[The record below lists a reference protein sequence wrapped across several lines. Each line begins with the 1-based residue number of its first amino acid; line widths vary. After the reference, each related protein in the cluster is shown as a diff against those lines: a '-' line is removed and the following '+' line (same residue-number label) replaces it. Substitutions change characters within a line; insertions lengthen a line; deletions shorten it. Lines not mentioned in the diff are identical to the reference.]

1 MSVEVNTILYVG
13 VESIFEALAWGLSG
27 YVALRLLGIPRKYWY
42 MEIPLITL
50 VFVAWQ
56 YWTNS
61 YLKSL
66 HISIGNE
73 DFLRF
78 IGTDTSGLF
87 RIDFFDY
94 IFSLLQIFAGYFLI
108 RWLTDRIGVAFTER
122 RRR

>member
-61 YLKSL
+61 YLSPSTYQSATKTFCALSVPTRL
-66 HISIGNE
+66 AS
-73 DFLRF
+73 
-78 IGTDTSGLF
+78 SG
-87 RIDFFDY
+87 
-94 IFSLLQIFAGYFLI
+94 
-108 RWLTDRIGVAFTER
+108 
-122 RRR
+122 